1 MKYKNIVFDFGNV
14 IGRFDGKAILSEFC
28 PYEEE
33 LDYLSEIVYKRWA
46 ELDAGTLD
54 YDSYINEVID
64 QVPEHLKD
72 CIRRFA
78 KEWPRCTTLLPDTI
92 TFIHE
97 LKEHNIPIYL
107 LSNAPTYFAEYYE
120 GSELL
125 SQFDGILFSGPIRLA
140 KPSPEIYS
148 HFLRKFDLKAEECFF
163 IDDLEPNINA
173 KKRSRNGWTCIYWRY
188 Q

>member
-1 MKYKNIVFDFGNV
+1 M
-14 IGRFDGKAILSEFC
+14 
-28 PYEEE
+28 
-33 LDYLSEIVYKRWA
+33 
-46 ELDAGTLD
+46 
-54 YDSYINEVID
+54 
-64 QVPEHLKD
+64 KD

-97 LKEHNIPIYL
+97 LKERNIPIYL

-173 KKRSRNGWTCIYWRY
+173 AKEAGMGGLVFTGDINEVKKQLVSDPIAFSIRSCLNPLSIERFEFSLCFTLLIFLCDRLTLVI
-188 Q
+188 